1 MSEPTLLAVDIGNT
15 NIVMGVW
22 REGRLTAQWRLDSRQ
37 RRTEDELEVFI
48 SQLLS
53 LKGVDPASIEQV
65 AVACVAPPVLPPMA
79 RFLRRAFGVEP
90 LVIGPGV
97 KTGVV
102 IASDNPREVGAD
114 RIANTAGALARFTPP
129 LIVVDF
135 GTAIT
140 FDAVTAR
147 SEYVGGAIVP
157 GVRLSLNALYH
168 HAAKLPEVA
177 LEPPPS
183 VVGKNTVH
191 AMQAGA
197 YFGYAALVDG
207 IVARMKE
214 ALGGEVTVI
223 ATGGE
228 ASAVAGATVS
238 IDHVEETLTLEGIR
252 AIALRNPKTS

>member
-1 MSEPTLLAVDIGNT
+1 MSGATLLVVDIGNT
-15 NIVMGVW
+15 NIVMGVY
-22 REGRLTAQWRLDSRQ
+22 EGDRLAAQWRLDTRH
-37 RRTEDELEVFI
+37 RRTEDEMEVFVR
-48 SQLLS
+48 QLFA
-53 LKGVDPASIEQV
+53 LKGVDPARVEGV
-65 AVACVAPPVLPPMA
+65 AVACVAPQVLPLM
-79 RFLRRAFGVEP
+79 LRYLRGSFAVDP

-114 RIANTAGALARFTPP
+114 RIANTAGALVRFAPP

-140 FDAVTAR
+140 FDAVNAR
-147 SEYVGGAIVP
+147 SEYIGGAIVP
-157 GVRLSLNALYH
+157 GVRLSLNALHH

-214 ALGGEVTVI
+214 TLGADVTVI

-228 ASAVAGATVS
+228 ASAVAGATRL

-252 AIALRNPKTS
+252 AIYLKNV

>member
-1 MSEPTLLAVDIGNT
+1 MGALLAVDIGNT
-15 NIVMGVW
+15 NIVMGVYRGSTLVAHW
-22 REGRLTAQWRLDSRQ
+22 RLTTSQK
-37 RRTEDELEVFI
+37 RTEDELEVFVRSMFAQRDVTMTDI
-48 SQLLS
+48 S
-53 LKGVDPASIEQV
+53 AV
-65 AVACVAPPVLPPMA
+65 ALACVAPQTLPPIL
-79 RFLRRAFGVEP
+79 RFLRRAFDLEP

-102 IASDNPREVGAD
+102 IASENPREVGAD
-114 RIANTAGALARFTPP
+114 RIANVAGALDSHPSP

-140 FDAVTAR
+140 FDAVSAK
-147 SEYVGGAIVP
+147 SEYLGGAIVP
-157 GVRLSLNALYH
+157 GIRMSLSALYH

-177 LEPPPS
+177 MERPS
-183 VVGKNTVH
+183 SIIGRNTVH

-214 ALGGEVTVI
+214 SLGGEVTVI

-228 ASAVAGATVS
+228 AAAIAEAAAS
-238 IDHVEETLTLEGIR
+238 IDCVEEWLTLEGIR
-252 AIALRNPKTS
+252 VIREKNVK

>member
-1 MSEPTLLAVDIGNT
+1 MSGMGRPTLLVVDIGNT

-22 REGRLTAQWRLDSRQ
+22 EEETLVAQWRLDTRQ
-37 RRTEDELEVFI
+37 RRTEDEMEVFVR
-48 SQLLS
+48 QLFT
-53 LKGVDPASIEQV
+53 LKGIDPSSVEGV
-65 AVACVAPPVLPPMA
+65 AVACVAPPVLPPML
-79 RFLRRAFGVEP
+79 RFLKRAFRVEP

-114 RIANTAGALARFTPP
+114 RIANTAGALRRFDPP

-140 FDAVTAR
+140 FDAVNHRA
-147 SEYVGGAIVP
+147 EYVGGAIVP

-191 AMQAGA
+191 AMQSGA

-214 ALGGEVTVI
+214 ELGPKVAVI

-228 ASAVAGATVS
+228 ASAVAEATRL
-238 IDHVEETLTLEGIR
+238 IDHVEETLTLEGVREIY
-252 AIALRNPKTS
+252 LKN